1 MASPRSSYVSP
12 VTANEFVEQQLH
24 YRLEALEGIFQ
35 AHALSFS
42 GPILLGVDDPL
53 RIAAEKRC
61 IQATPSDRLI
71 IVLTTGGGYMDP
83 VQRMVATL
91 RRHYKIVDFIIPNY
105 AYSAGTIFT
114 LSGDSIYMDYYSR
127 LGPIDPQI
135 QSAKGLPVSALGYL
149 EKYNDLLKRAAR
161 NRISTTEIQILLSFD
176 QGELYFYEQQRDLA
190 ITALKEW
197 LVKYKFKDWKVTQ
210 TRKRR
215 VTQKMKEDA
224 ATKIGKVL
232 NDTKKWHSHGYGI
245 SMEVLRRDLNLKVE
259 DFGAQIAHSD
269 AIRSYYDLLSDYM
282 VKRDYRGVIHTSK
295 SFVPF
300 A

>member
-1 MASPRSSYVSP
+1 MAASRSSYIPP

-24 YRLEALEGIFQ
+24 DRLEALENIFQ
-35 AHALSFS
+35 SHALSFS

-53 RIAAEKRC
+53 RLAVEKRC
-61 IQATPSDRLI
+61 SQGTPSERLI

-91 RRHYKIVDFIIPNY
+91 RRHYKIVDFVIPNY

-135 QSAKGLPVSALGYL
+135 QSPKGLPVSALGYL
-149 EKYNDLLKRAAR
+149 ERYNDLLKKAAR
-161 NRISTTEIQILLSFD
+161 GRISTTEVQILLSFD
-176 QGELYFYEQQRDLA
+176 QGELYFYEHQRDLS

-197 LVKYKFKDWKVTQ
+197 LVQYKFKDWKVTE

-215 VTQKMKEDA
+215 VTPKMKEDA
-224 ATKIGKVL
+224 ATRIGKVL

-245 SMEVLRRDLNLKVE
+245 SMEVLRRDLKLRIE
-259 DFGAQIAHSD
+259 DFEAD
-269 AIRSYYDLLSDYM
+269 ASLLGPIRSYYDLLSDYM
-282 VKRDYRGVIHTSK
+282 LKRDYRGVIHTSK

>member
-1 MASPRSSYVSP
+1 MPASHSYIPP

-24 YRLEALEGIFQ
+24 DRLEALEGIFQ

-53 RIAAEKRC
+53 RIAVEKRC
-61 IQATPSDRLI
+61 AQGTASDRLI

-91 RRHYKIVDFIIPNY
+91 RRHYKIVDFVIPNY

-135 QSAKGLPVSALGYL
+135 QSAKGMPVSALGYL
-149 EKYNDLLKRAAR
+149 EKYNDLLKKANAPRS
-161 NRISTTEIQILLSFD
+161 RISTTEIQILLAFD

-197 LVKYKFKDWKVTQ
+197 LVQ
-210 TRKRR
+210 
-215 VTQKMKEDA
+215 
-224 ATKIGKVL
+224 
-232 NDTKKWHSHGYGI
+232 
-245 SMEVLRRDLNLKVE
+245 
-259 DFGAQIAHSD
+259 
-269 AIRSYYDLLSDYM
+269 
-282 VKRDYRGVIHTSK
+282 
-295 SFVPF
+295 
-300 A
+300 

>member
-1 MASPRSSYVSP
+1 
-12 VTANEFVEQQLH
+12 
-24 YRLEALEGIFQ
+24 
-35 AHALSFS
+35 
-42 GPILLGVDDPL
+42 
-53 RIAAEKRC
+53 
-61 IQATPSDRLI
+61 
-71 IVLTTGGGYMDP
+71 MDP

-91 RRHYKIVDFIIPNY
+91 RRHYKIVDFVIPNY

-135 QSAKGLPVSALGYL
+135 QSPKGLPVSALGYL
-149 EKYNDLLKRAAR
+149 ERYNDLLKKAAR
-161 NRISTTEIQILLSFD
+161 GRISTTEVQILLSFD
-176 QGELYFYEQQRDLA
+176 QGELYFYEHQRDLS

-197 LVKYKFKDWKVTQ
+197 LVQYKFKDWKVTE

-215 VTQKMKEDA
+215 VTPKMKEDA
-224 ATKIGKVL
+224 ATRIGKVL

-245 SMEVLRRDLNLKVE
+245 SMEVLRRDLKLRIE
-259 DFGAQIAHSD
+259 DFEAD
-269 AIRSYYDLLSDYM
+269 ASLLGPIRSYYDLLSDYM
-282 VKRDYRGVIHTSK
+282 LKRDYRGVIHTSK